1 MRVITAL
8 GLGLWVAFASP
19 VAAGDPKPFPEF
31 TFKRVKVPTTSGGN
45 RIKVQILPQ
54 EDPAQDVAA
63 STTAPNATADSFD
76 WYWQAISPALG
87 DSAPGRLQAAVL
99 HLDKGP
105 GVNAPRLQTMR
116 DIVAAHGPDILTST
130 IGTNVSPALVLA
142 VISIES
148 TGRPQAVSS
157 AGATGLMQL
166 MPATATRFGVSDSTD
181 PGQNIKGGVAYLDWL
196 MGEFKADPILVLAGY
211 NAGEGAVR
219 GHDGVPPFAETRA
232 YVPKV
237 LAAWKVARGLCL
249 TPPELI
255 SDGCA
260 FDMRGS

>member
-1 MRVITAL
+1 MRVITAI
-8 GLGLWVAFASP
+8 GLGLTVSLATP
-19 VAAGDPKPFPEF
+19 VGAGDPKPFPEF
-31 TFKRVKVPTTSGGN
+31 TFKRVKVPTSNSGN
-45 RIKVQILPQ
+45 RIKVQILPS
-54 EDPAQDVAA
+54 EEPVQDVAA
-63 STTAPNATADSFD
+63 AATAPATREDSFD
-76 WYWQAISPALG
+76 WYWQAISPALADTG
-87 DSAPGRLQAAVL
+87 PGRLQSAVL
-99 HLDKGP
+99 QLDKGP
-105 GVNAPRLQTMR
+105 GVSAPRLQTLR
-116 DIVAAHGPDILTST
+116 DIVAMHGPDILTST

-148 TGRPQAVSS
+148 SGRPQAVSS

-166 MPATATRFGVSDSTD
+166 MPATASRFGVSDATD

-196 MGEFKADPILVLAGY
+196 INEFKADPILVLASY

-219 GHDGVPPFAETRA
+219 GHKGVPPFAETRA